1 LIYIINNGGC
11 FADAKIYIDSRFKT
25 NNSVSNSHFKYE
37 LNESVALPDKCVM
50 FIDDI
55 ICPNAWLTVDE
66 DNNKLYV
73 RRFQA
78 VGGNT
83 DEIITISN
91 NNYTSATLRT
101 EIETKLNDT
110 FGAAVFTVTYD
121 ANLLRYSITAA
132 DTCKIF
138 TDKEL
143 IMGSPVWTGT
153 ALNTNNLNSIN
164 EILTNTIPA
173 QAITIYTGIVDLRR
187 YHNLYISS
195 PNISSFTSM
204 GARGESNIIK
214 KIPVTSDY
222 GSIIYDNVVA
232 NHDWIDVSKL
242 LLKTIEFRI
251 SDAYGKTID
260 LRGMPVSFSLM
271 FMLDQE

>member
-1 LIYIINNGGC
+1 MAGALPMR
-11 FADAKIYIDSRFKT
+11 KIYIDSRFKT
-25 NNSVSNSHFKYE
+25 NNSVSDSHFKYE

-50 FIDDI
+50 FVDDI
-55 ICPNAWLTVDE
+55 IVPNGWLTVDE

-73 RRFQA
+73 RRYQTT
-78 VGGNT
+78 GDITT
-83 DEIITISN
+83 DAIITISSS
-91 NNYTSATLRT
+91 NYTSATLRT
-101 EIETKLNDT
+101 EIETKLNAT
-110 FGAAVFTVTYD
+110 FGAAIFTVTYD
-121 ANLLRYSITAA
+121 SNLLRYSLSLSSGG
-132 DTCKIF
+132 CKFF

-143 IMGSPVWTGT
+143 IWGSPVWTGT
-153 ALNTNNLNSIN
+153 VYNSNNLNSIN

>member
-1 LIYIINNGGC
+1 
-11 FADAKIYIDSRFKT
+11 
-25 NNSVSNSHFKYE
+25 
-37 LNESVALPDKCVM
+37 
-50 FIDDI
+50 
-55 ICPNAWLTVDE
+55 
-66 DNNKLYV
+66 
-73 RRFQA
+73 

-110 FGAAVFTVTYD
+110 FGAAIFTVAYD
-121 ANLLRYSITAA
+121 ANLLRYSLSLSSGG
-132 DTCKIF
+132 CKIF

-143 IMGSPVWTGT
+143 IYGDDWEGT

-232 NHDWIDVSKL
+232 NHDWINVSKL

-260 LRGMPVSFSLM
+260 LRGMPVSFSLI

>member
-1 LIYIINNGGC
+1 MAGVLPMR
-11 FADAKIYIDSRFKT
+11 KIYIDSRFKT

-50 FIDDI
+50 FIDDVI
-55 ICPNAWLTVDE
+55 VPNAWMTVDE

-73 RRFQA
+73 RRYQTT
-78 VGGNT
+78 GDITT
-83 DEIITISN
+83 DEIITISSS
-91 NNYTSATLRT
+91 NYTSATLRA
-101 EIETKLNDT
+101 EIGTKLNTT
-110 FGAAVFTVTYD
+110 FGASVFTVTYD

-143 IMGSPVWTGT
+143 IMGSPVWTGV
-153 ALNTNNLNSIN
+153 ALNINNLNSIN
-164 EILTNTIPA
+164 EILTNTIPSQGA
-173 QAITIYTGIVDLRR
+173 TVYTGIVDLRR

-214 KIPVTSDY
+214 KY
-222 GSIIYDNVVA
+222 
-232 NHDWIDVSKL
+232 
-242 LLKTIEFRI
+242 R
-251 SDAYGKTID
+251 
-260 LRGMPVSFSLM
+260 
-271 FMLDQE
+271 